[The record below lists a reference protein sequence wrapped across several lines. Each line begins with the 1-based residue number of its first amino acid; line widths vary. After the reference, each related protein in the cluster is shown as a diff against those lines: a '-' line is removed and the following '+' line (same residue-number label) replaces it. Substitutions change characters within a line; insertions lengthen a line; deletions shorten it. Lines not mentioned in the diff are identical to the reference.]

1 MPSEMSPDEF
11 RASGHEIVDWIA
23 DYLRDIR
30 DLPVLPDVQPGAL
43 IDRLPKTGPEQGESM
58 DEIFADFRNLIVP
71 GITHWNHPRFFAY
84 FSISASGPGI
94 LGEMLAAALNVN
106 HMLWKTSPAATELEQ
121 VTLGWLRQW
130 LGLPDDF
137 FGIIHDTAS
146 TGSLHA
152 ILAARDLAA
161 PDAHR
166 TGEHPHLV
174 LYASEHA
181 HSSIDRGALAA
192 GIGFDNIRHVPSDD
206 EFRMRPDALAAM
218 IEADLAAGRK
228 PFCVVATAGTTS
240 TTSIDPIEDIGA
252 IARRYKLWFHVD
264 AAYAGCAAL
273 LDEYRHILDG
283 AAQAD
288 SLVFN
293 PHKWLFTPVDLSILY
308 TRRPEVMRRMFSL
321 EEAPP
326 YLQATEQDRAVNLSE
341 YSLALGRRFRSLKL
355 WFVLRYF
362 GREGITRILRGHM
375 AMARD
380 LAQWISEDPRFE
392 VAAPV
397 LFSLVCFRYRGPH
410 EDNAQDSNVVNRDL
424 LERINSS
431 GRAFL
436 SGTTLHGKFVLRL
449 TIGNV
454 ATTKDDVRQTWEWI
468 RSLALPGTESPG
480 AEPLH
485 PL

>member
-1 MPSEMSPDEF
+1 MSPEEF
-11 RASGHEIVDWIA
+11 RAAGREVVDWIA

-30 DLPVLPDVQPGAL
+30 DLPVVPDVQPGAL
-43 IDRLPKTGPEQGESM
+43 VDRLPKTGPEQGEPM
-58 DEIFADFRNLIVP
+58 DAILSDFRNLIVP

-106 HMLWKTSPAATELEQ
+106 HMLWKTSPAATELEH
-121 VTLGWLRQW
+121 VTLGWLRRW

-166 TGEHPHLV
+166 TGEYPQLV

-192 GIGFDNIRHVPSDD
+192 GIGLDNIRHVPSDD
-206 EFRMRPDALAAM
+206 EFRMRPDALASM
-218 IEADLAAGRK
+218 IAEDLAAARK

-240 TTSIDPIEDIGA
+240 TTSIDPVAEIGE
-252 IARRYKLWFHVD
+252 IARRHKLWFHVD
-264 AAYAGCAAL
+264 AAYAGSAAL
-273 LDEYRHILDG
+273 LEEHRHILDG

-288 SLVFN
+288 SLVVN
-293 PHKWLFTPVDLSILY
+293 PHKWLFTPVDLSVLF
-308 TRRPEVMRRMFSL
+308 TRRKDVMRRMLSL

-326 YLQATEQDRAVNLSE
+326 YLQAAAQDRAVNLSE

-362 GREGITRILRGHM
+362 GREGITRVLRGHM
-375 AMARD
+375 EMARS
-380 LAQWISEDPRFE
+380 LAQQIQADPRFE

-397 LFSLVCFRYRGPH
+397 LFSLVCFRYRGS
-410 EDNAQDSNVVNRDL
+410 DSQQDSNVVNRDL

-449 TIGNV
+449 AIGNV
-454 ATTKDDVRQTWEWI
+454 ATTEDDVRQTWEWI
-468 RSLALPGTESPG
+468 RSLAIPATGSPA
-480 AEPLH
+480 AEPLR

>member
-1 MPSEMSPDEF
+1 MSPNEF
-11 RASGHEIVDWIA
+11 RAAAHQAVDWIA

-30 DLPVLPDVQPGAL
+30 DLPVLPDVQPGELMDAL
-43 IDRLPKTGPEQGESM
+43 PAAGPEQGESM
-58 DEIFADFRNLIVP
+58 DAILADFRNLIVP

-84 FSISASGPGI
+84 FSISASGPGV

-152 ILAARDLAA
+152 ILAARELAV

-166 TGEHPHLV
+166 TGKYPRLV

-192 GIGFDNIRHVPSDD
+192 GIGLENIRHIPSDD
-206 EFRMRPDALAAM
+206 EFRMRPDALASM
-218 IEADLAAGRK
+218 IAEDLAAARK

-240 TTSIDPIEDIGA
+240 TTSIDPVAQIGE
-252 IARRYKLWFHVD
+252 IARRYNLWFHVD
-264 AAYAGCAAL
+264 AAYAGSAAL
-273 LDEYRHILDG
+273 LEEHRHILDG

-288 SLVFN
+288 SLVVN

-308 TRRPEVMRRMFSL
+308 TRRPEVMRRMLSL

-326 YLQATEQDRAVNLSE
+326 YLQAAEQDRAVNLSE

-362 GREGITRILRGHM
+362 GREGITKVLRAHM
-375 AMARD
+375 RMAQD
-380 LAQWISEDPRFE
+380 LAQWISADPRFE

-397 LFSLVCFRYRGPH
+397 LFSLVCFRYRGSGS
-410 EDNAQDSNVVNRDL
+410 DNDQDNRDL
-424 LERINSS
+424 LDRINAS

-449 TIGNV
+449 AIGNV
-454 ATTKDDVRQTWEWI
+454 ATTEDDVRQTWEWI
-468 RSLALPGTESPG
+468 RSSALPATGSPAVAPPG
-480 AEPLH
+480 PL
-485 PL
+485 

>member
-1 MPSEMSPDEF
+1 MSPDEF
-11 RASGHEIVDWIA
+11 RAAGHQVVDMIA

-30 DLPVLPDVQPGAL
+30 DLPVLPRVQPGELMDAL
-43 IDRLPKTGPEQGESM
+43 PSAGPEKGESM
-58 DEIFADFRNLIVP
+58 DAILTDFRKLIVP

-130 LGLPDDF
+130 LRLPDDF

-152 ILAARDLAA
+152 ILAARELAS
-161 PDAHR
+161 PEVR
-166 TGEHPHLV
+166 LTGEHPQLI

-192 GIGFDNIRHVPSDD
+192 GIGLQNIRHVPSDE
-206 EFRMRPDALAAM
+206 EFRMRPEALATM
-218 IEADLAAGRK
+218 IETDLAAGRK

-240 TTSIDPIEDIGA
+240 TTSVDPVAQIGEV
-252 IARRYKLWFHVD
+252 ARRYNLWFHVD
-264 AAYAGCAAL
+264 AAYAGSAAL
-273 LDEYRHILDG
+273 LEEHRHILYG

-288 SLVFN
+288 SLVVN
-293 PHKWLFTPVDLSILY
+293 PHKWLFTPVDLSVLF
-308 TRRPEVMRRMFSL
+308 TRKKDVMRRMLSL

-326 YLQATEQDRAVNLSE
+326 YLQAAEQDRAVNLAD

-362 GREGITRILRGHM
+362 GRQGIARILRGHM
-375 AMARD
+375 RMAQD
-380 LAQWISEDPRFE
+380 LAQQISADPRFE

-397 LFSLVCFRYRGPH
+397 LFSLVCFRYRGSDQH
-410 EDNAQDSNVVNRDL
+410 NRDL
-424 LERINSS
+424 LDRINAS
-431 GRAFL
+431 GKAFL

-449 TIGNV
+449 AIGNV
-454 ATTKDDVRQTWEWI
+454 ATTEDDVRQTWEWI
-468 RSLALPGTESPG
+468 KSLALPATGSP
-480 AEPLH
+480 AEEPLN

>member
-1 MPSEMSPDEF
+1 MSPDEF
-11 RASGHEIVDWIA
+11 RASGHQVVDWIA

-30 DLPVLPDVQPGAL
+30 DLPVLPGVQPGAL
-43 IDRLPKTGPEQGESM
+43 TDALPAAGPEQGESM
-58 DEIFADFRNLIVP
+58 DAILADFRNLIVP
-71 GITHWNHPRFFAY
+71 GITHWNHPRFFGY

-94 LGEMLAAALNVN
+94 MGEMLAAALNVN

-130 LGLPDDF
+130 LGLPADF

-152 ILAARDLAA
+152 ILAARELAA
-161 PDAHR
+161 PEVR
-166 TGEHPHLV
+166 LSGEHPSLV

-192 GIGFDNIRHVPSDD
+192 GIGLANVRHVPSDD
-206 EFRMRPDALAAM
+206 QFRMRPDALTAM

-240 TTSIDPIEDIGA
+240 TTSVDHVEDIGA

-264 AAYAGCAAL
+264 AAYAGSAAL
-273 LDEYRHILDG
+273 LEEHRRILDG

-288 SLVFN
+288 SLVVN

-308 TRRPEVMRRMFSL
+308 TRRPDIMRRMLSL

-326 YLQATEQDRAVNLSE
+326 YLAAVEQDRAVNLSD

-362 GREGITRILRGHM
+362 GREGITRILREHM
-375 AMARD
+375 KLARD
-380 LAQWISEDPRFE
+380 LAQQVSADSRFE
-392 VAAPV
+392 LAAPV
-397 LFSLVCFRYRGPH
+397 VFSLVCFRYRGSDL
-410 EDNAQDSNVVNRDL
+410 ENRDL

-431 GRAFL
+431 GCAFL
-436 SGTTLHGKFVLRL
+436 SGTTLHGKFVLRIA
-449 TIGNV
+449 IGNV
-454 ATTKDDVRQTWEWI
+454 ATTEDDVRQTWEFI
-468 RSLALPGTESPG
+468 KSSALPATGSPAAG
-480 AEPLH
+480 LPRPL
-485 PL
+485 

>member
-1 MPSEMSPDEF
+1 MSPDEF
-11 RASGHEIVDWIA
+11 RASGHQVVDWIA

-30 DLPVLPDVQPGAL
+30 NLPVLPNVQPGDLMDAL
-43 IDRLPKTGPEQGESM
+43 PAAGPEQGESM
-58 DEIFADFRNLIVP
+58 DAILADFRNLIIP
-71 GITHWNHPRFFAY
+71 GVTHWNHPRFFGY

-130 LGLPDDF
+130 LGLPADF

-152 ILAARDLAA
+152 ILAARELAS
-161 PDAHR
+161 PDAR
-166 TGEHPHLV
+166 LTGEHPRLV

-192 GIGFDNIRHVPSDD
+192 GIGLENIHHVPSDE
-206 EFRMRPDALAAM
+206 EFRMRPDALESM

-228 PFCVVATAGTTS
+228 PFCVVATVGTTS
-240 TTSIDPIEDIGA
+240 TTSVDSVEHIGT
-252 IARRYKLWFHVD
+252 IARKHALWFHVD
-264 AAYAGCAAL
+264 AAYAGSAAL
-273 LDEYRHILDG
+273 LEEHRRILDG

-288 SLVFN
+288 SLVVN

-308 TRRPEVMRRMFSL
+308 TRRPDIMRRMLSL
-321 EEAPP
+321 EEVPP
-326 YLQATEQDRAVNLSE
+326 YLQAADQDRAVNLSD

-362 GREGITRILRGHM
+362 GREGITRILREHM
-375 AMARD
+375 KFAHHLARQIEAD
-380 LAQWISEDPRFE
+380 TRFE
-392 VAAPV
+392 LAAPV
-397 LFSLVCFRYRGPH
+397 LFSLVCFRYRGSDF
-410 EDNAQDSNVVNRDL
+410 ENRAL
-424 LERINSS
+424 LDRINAS

-449 TIGNV
+449 AIGNV
-454 ATTKDDVRQTWEWI
+454 ATTEDDMRQTWEWI
-468 RSLALPGTESPG
+468 KSSVLPATGFPA
-480 AEPLH
+480 AELPRPL
-485 PL
+485 

>member
-1 MPSEMSPDEF
+1 MSPDEF
-11 RASGHEIVDWIA
+11 RTAGHEVVDWIA

-30 DLPVLPDVQPGAL
+30 ELPVLPDVQPGELTDAL
-43 IDRLPKTGPEQGESM
+43 PAAGPEKGESM
-58 DEIFADFRNLIVP
+58 DAILADFRNLIVP
-71 GITHWNHPRFFAY
+71 GITHWNHPRFFGY

-152 ILAARDLAA
+152 ILAARELAA
-161 PDAHR
+161 PEVR
-166 TGEHPHLV
+166 LTGEHPRLI

-192 GIGFDNIRHVPSDD
+192 GIGLENTRHVPSDD
-206 EFRMRPDALAAM
+206 EFRMRPDALASM
-218 IEADLAAGRK
+218 IAEDIAAGKK

-240 TTSIDPIEDIGA
+240 TTSVDPIEEIGA
-252 IARRYKLWFHVD
+252 IARRNNLWFHVD
-264 AAYAGCAAL
+264 AAYAGSAAL
-273 LDEYRHILDG
+273 LEEHHHILNG

-288 SLVFN
+288 SLVVN
-293 PHKWLFTPVDLSILY
+293 PHKWLFTPVDISVLY
-308 TRRPEVMRRMFSL
+308 TRQRDVMRRMLSL

-326 YLQATEQDRAVNLSE
+326 YLQAAEQDRAVNLAD

-355 WFVLRYF
+355 WLVLRYF
-362 GREGITRILRGHM
+362 GREGISRILRRHM
-375 AMARD
+375 EIART
-380 LAQWISEDPRFE
+380 LAQQISADARFE
-392 VAAPV
+392 LAAPV
-397 LFSLVCFRYRGPH
+397 LFSLVCFRYRGS
-410 EDNAQDSNVVNRDL
+410 DQNNRDL
-424 LERINSS
+424 LDQINAS
-431 GRAFL
+431 GRGFL

-449 TIGNV
+449 AIGNV
-454 ATTKDDVRQTWEWI
+454 ATTEDDVLQTWEWI
-468 RSLALPGTESPG
+468 RSSALPATVSP
-480 AEPLH
+480 AATH
-485 PL
+485 PTHL

>member
-1 MPSEMSPDEF
+1 MSPEEF
-11 RASGHEIVDWIA
+11 RTAGHEVVDWIA

-30 DLPVLPDVQPGAL
+30 DLPVLPDVQPGDLMDAL
-43 IDRLPKTGPEQGESM
+43 PAAGPEQGESM
-58 DEIFADFRNLIVP
+58 DTILADFRNLIVP

-121 VTLGWLRQW
+121 VTLGWMRQW
-130 LGLPDDF
+130 LGLPEDF

-152 ILAARDLAA
+152 ILAARELAA
-161 PDAHR
+161 PEARR
-166 TGEHPHLV
+166 TGVHAPLV

-192 GIGFDNIRHVPSDD
+192 GIGLDNIRHVPSDD
-206 EFRMRPDALAAM
+206 QFRMRPDALTAL

-228 PFCVVATAGTTS
+228 PFCAVATVGTTS
-240 TTSIDPIEDIGA
+240 ATSIDSIAQIGE

-264 AAYAGCAAL
+264 AAYAGSAAL
-273 LDEYRHILDG
+273 LNEYRHILDG
-283 AAQAD
+283 AGQAD
-288 SLVFN
+288 SLVVN

-308 TRRPEVMRRMFSL
+308 TRRPDVMRRMLSL
-321 EEAPP
+321 EEVPP
-326 YLQATEQDRAVNLSE
+326 YLQAAEQDRATNLSE

-362 GREGITRILRGHM
+362 GREGITRILRRHLEL
-375 AMARD
+375 AQD
-380 LAQWISEDPRFE
+380 LATQISADSRFE
-392 VAAPV
+392 LSAPV
-397 LFSLVCFRYRGPH
+397 LFSLVCFRYRGS
-410 EDNAQDSNVVNRDL
+410 DQDNRDL
-424 LERINSS
+424 LERINAS
-431 GRAFL
+431 GRALL
-436 SGTTLHGKFVLRL
+436 SGTTLHGKYVLRL
-449 TIGNV
+449 AIGNA
-454 ATTKDDVRQTWEWI
+454 ATTENDVRQTWEWI
-468 RSLALPGTESPG
+468 KSLALRATGSP
-480 AEPLH
+480 AAAPPH

>member
-1 MPSEMSPDEF
+1 MTPDEF
-11 RASGHEIVDWIA
+11 RAAAHQAVDWIA

-58 DEIFADFRNLIVP
+58 DAIFADFRNLIVP
-71 GITHWNHPRFFAY
+71 GITHWNHPRFFGY

-106 HMLWKTSPAATELEQ
+106 HMLWKTGPAATELEQ

-152 ILAARDLAA
+152 ILAARDLAV

-166 TGEHPHLV
+166 TGKFPPLV

-192 GIGFDNIRHVPSDD
+192 GIGLENIRHVPSDD
-206 EFRMRPDALAAM
+206 QFRMRPDAMAAM

-240 TTSIDPIEDIGA
+240 TTSIDPVAQIGA
-252 IARRYKLWFHVD
+252 IARRYRLWFHVD
-264 AAYAGCAAL
+264 AAYAGSAAL
-273 LDEYRHILDG
+273 LDEHRHILDG

-308 TRRPEVMRRMFSL
+308 TRRPEVMRRMLSL
-321 EEAPP
+321 EAAPP
-326 YLQATEQDRAVNLSE
+326 YLQATEQDRAVNLAE

-355 WFVLRYF
+355 WFVLRSF

-375 AMARD
+375 KMAQD
-380 LAQWISEDPRFE
+380 LAQWISADPRFE

-397 LFSLVCFRYRGPH
+397 LFSLVCFRYRGS
-410 EDNAQDSNVVNRDL
+410 EQDSNVVNRDL

-436 SGTTLHGKFVLRL
+436 SGTTLQGKFVLRL
-449 TIGNV
+449 AIGNM
-454 ATTKDDVRQTWEWI
+454 ATREDDVRQTWEWI
-468 RSLALPGTESPG
+468 RSLALPGTGSPG
-480 AEPLH
+480 AEPRH

>member
-1 MPSEMSPDEF
+1 MSPDEF
-11 RASGHEIVDWIA
+11 RASGHQVVDMIA

-30 DLPVLPDVQPGAL
+30 DLPVLPAVQPGEL
-43 IDRLPKTGPEQGESM
+43 IDALPAAGPEKGESL
-58 DEIFADFRNLIVP
+58 DAILADFHKLIVP

-130 LGLPDDF
+130 LGLPHDF

-152 ILAARDLAA
+152 ILAARELAS
-161 PDAHR
+161 PEVR
-166 TGEHPHLV
+166 LSGEHPPLI

-192 GIGFDNIRHVPSDD
+192 GIGLENIRHVPSDD

-218 IEADLAAGRK
+218 IDADLAAGRK

-240 TTSIDPIEDIGA
+240 TTSIDPVAKIGE
-252 IARRYKLWFHVD
+252 IARHYNLWFHVD
-264 AAYAGCAAL
+264 AAYAGSAAL
-273 LDEYRHILDG
+273 LEEHRYILDG

-288 SLVFN
+288 SLVMN

-308 TRRPEVMRRMFSL
+308 TRRPEVMRRMLSL

-326 YLQATEQDRAVNLSE
+326 YLQAAEQDRAVNLAD

-375 AMARD
+375 RMAQD
-380 LAQWISEDPRFE
+380 LAQQMSADPRFE

-397 LFSLVCFRYRGPH
+397 LFSLVCFRYRGSDQH
-410 EDNAQDSNVVNRDL
+410 NRDL
-424 LERINSS
+424 LDRINAS
-431 GRAFL
+431 GKAFL
-436 SGTTLHGKFVLRL
+436 SGTTLHGKFVRRL
-449 TIGNV
+449 AIGNV
-454 ATTKDDVRQTWEWI
+454 ATTEDDVRQTWEWI
-468 RSLALPGTESPG
+468 KALALPATGYPA
-480 AEPLH
+480 AEPLD

>member
-1 MPSEMSPDEF
+1 MSPDEF

-58 DEIFADFRNLIVP
+58 DAIFADFRNLIVP

-121 VTLGWLRQW
+121 VTVGWLRQW
-130 LGLPDDF
+130 LGLPEDF

-152 ILAARDLAA
+152 ILAARDLAV

-166 TGEHPHLV
+166 TGKFPPLV

-192 GIGFDNIRHVPSDD
+192 GIGLENIRHVPSDD
-206 EFRMRPDALAAM
+206 EFRMRPDALRAM
-218 IEADLAAGRK
+218 IEADLAAGSK
-228 PFCVVATAGTTS
+228 PFCVVATVGTTS
-240 TTSIDPIEDIGA
+240 TTSIDPVAEIGE
-252 IARRYKLWFHVD
+252 IARRYNLWFHVD
-264 AAYAGCAAL
+264 AAYAGSAAL
-273 LDEYRHILDG
+273 LDEHRHILDG

-288 SLVFN
+288 SLVVN

-308 TRRPEVMRRMFSL
+308 TRRPEVMRRMLSL

-375 AMARD
+375 EMARH
-380 LAQWISEDPRFE
+380 LAQAIGDDSRFE
-392 VAAPV
+392 IAAPV
-397 LFSLVCFRYRGPH
+397 VFSLVCFRYRGSD
-410 EDNAQDSNVVNRDL
+410 EENRDL
-424 LERINSS
+424 LDRVNTS
-431 GRAFL
+431 GKAFL
-436 SGTTLHGKFVLRL
+436 SGTTLHGKFALRL

-454 ATTKDDVRQTWEWI
+454 ATTEDDVQQTWEWI
-468 RSLALPGTESPG
+468 RSLALPMTGSP
-480 AEPLH
+480 AAAPLH

>member
-1 MPSEMSPDEF
+1 MSPEEF
-11 RASGHEIVDWIA
+11 RAAGHEVVDWIA

-43 IDRLPKTGPEQGESM
+43 VDALPAAGPEKGESM
-58 DEIFADFRNLIVP
+58 DAILADFRNLIVP

-166 TGEHPHLV
+166 TGKHPELV

-192 GIGFDNIRHVPSDD
+192 GIGLDNIRHVPSDD

-240 TTSIDPIEDIGA
+240 TTSIDPVAEIGE
-252 IARRYKLWFHVD
+252 IARRHKLWFHVD
-264 AAYAGCAAL
+264 AAYAGSAAL
-273 LDEYRHILDG
+273 LEEHRHMLDG

-288 SLVFN
+288 SLVVN
-293 PHKWLFTPVDLSILY
+293 PHKWLFTPVDLSVLF
-308 TRRPEVMRRMFSL
+308 TRRKDVMRRMLSL

-326 YLQATEQDRAVNLSE
+326 YLQAPEQDRAVNLSE

-362 GREGITRILRGHM
+362 GREGIIRILRGHM
-375 AMARD
+375 EMAQH
-380 LAQWISEDPRFE
+380 LAQSISADPRFE

-397 LFSLVCFRYRGPH
+397 LFSLVCFRYLGS
-410 EDNAQDSNVVNRDL
+410 DQDNRDL

-449 TIGNV
+449 AIGNV
-454 ATTKDDVRQTWEWI
+454 ATTGDDVRQTWEWI
-468 RSLALPGTESPG
+468 RSSAIPATGSPA
-480 AEPLH
+480 AEPLR

>member
-1 MPSEMSPDEF
+1 MERAMSPDEF
-11 RASGHEIVDWIA
+11 RAAAHEAVDWIA

-43 IDRLPKTGPEQGESM
+43 VDRLPFAGPEQGESI
-58 DEIFADFRNLIVP
+58 DAILSDFRNLIVP

-130 LGLPDDF
+130 VGLPDDF

-146 TGSLHA
+146 IGSLHA
-152 ILAARDLAA
+152 ILAAREFAF
-161 PDAHR
+161 PEGRR
-166 TGEHPHLV
+166 TGTFPPLT

-192 GIGFDNIRHVPSDD
+192 GIGLENIRHVPSDD
-206 EFRMRPDALAAM
+206 EFRMLPEALASM
-218 IEADLAAGRK
+218 IEADIAAGRK
-228 PFCVVATAGTTS
+228 PFCVVATVGTTS
-240 TTSIDPIEDIGA
+240 TTSIDPVARAGE
-252 IARRYKLWFHVD
+252 IARKHNLWLHVD
-264 AAYAGCAAL
+264 AAYAGSAAL
-273 LDEYRHILDG
+273 LEEHRHILNG

-288 SLVFN
+288 SIVMN

-308 TRRPEVMRRMFSL
+308 TRRPEVMRRMLSL
-321 EEAPP
+321 EETPP
-326 YLQATEQDRAVNLSE
+326 YLDAAAQHRAVNLSE

-362 GREGITRILRGHM
+362 GREGIVQVLRNHM
-375 AMARD
+375 KMAGG
-380 LAQWISEDPRFE
+380 LATLIEADPRFE
-392 VAAPV
+392 LPAPV
-397 LFSLVCFRYRGPH
+397 LFSLVCFRYRGSDA
-410 EDNAQDSNVVNRDL
+410 ENRDL
-424 LERINSS
+424 LQRINTS

-449 TIGNV
+449 AIGNV
-454 ATTKDDVRQTWEWI
+454 ATTEEDVRQTWDWI
-468 RSLALPGTESPG
+468 RSLALPETGSPA
-480 AEPLH
+480 AETPDRL
-485 PL
+485 

>member
-1 MPSEMSPDEF
+1 MSPEEF
-11 RASGHEIVDWIA
+11 RASGHQVVDWIA

-43 IDRLPKTGPEQGESM
+43 IDGLPKTGPEKGESM
-58 DEIFADFRNLIVP
+58 DAIFADFRNLIVP

-130 LGLPDDF
+130 LGLPNDF

-152 ILAARDLAA
+152 ILAAREFASPEVRL
-161 PDAHR
+161 
-166 TGEHPHLV
+166 TGEHPRLI

-192 GIGFDNIRHVPSDD
+192 GIGLENIRHVLSDD
-206 EFRMRPDALAAM
+206 EFRMRPDALRAM

-228 PFCVVATAGTTS
+228 PFCVVATVGTTS
-240 TTSIDPIEDIGA
+240 TTSIDPVAEIGE
-252 IARRYKLWFHVD
+252 IARGYNLWFHVD
-264 AAYAGCAAL
+264 AAYAGSAAL

-308 TRRPEVMRRMFSL
+308 TRRPEVIRRMLSL

-326 YLQATEQDRAVNLSE
+326 YLQAAEQDRAVNLAE

-375 AMARD
+375 KMAQD
-380 LAQWISEDPRFE
+380 LAQWISADPQFE
-392 VAAPV
+392 VSAPV
-397 LFSLVCFRYRGPH
+397 LFSLVCFRYRGS
-410 EDNAQDSNVVNRDL
+410 EQDSNVVNRDL
-424 LERINSS
+424 LERINAS
-431 GRAFL
+431 GKAFL
-436 SGTTLHGKFVLRL
+436 SSTTLHGKFVLRL

-454 ATTKDDVRQTWEWI
+454 ATTEDDVRQTWKWI
-468 RSLALPGTESPG
+468 RSLALPATESPV
-480 AEPLH
+480 AEPRH

>member
-1 MPSEMSPDEF
+1 MSPDEF
-11 RASGHEIVDWIA
+11 RAAAHQAVDWIA

-30 DLPVLPDVQPGAL
+30 DLPVLPDVQPGEL
-43 IDRLPKTGPEQGESM
+43 IDKLPARGPEQGESL
-58 DEIFADFRNLIVP
+58 DAILADFRNLIVP
-71 GITHWNHPRFFAY
+71 GITHWNHPCFFAY

-152 ILAARDLAA
+152 ILAARELAA
-161 PDAHR
+161 PEVR
-166 TGEHPHLV
+166 LTGEHPRLV

-192 GIGFDNIRHVPSDD
+192 GIGLENIRHVASDE

-240 TTSIDPIEDIGA
+240 TTSIDPVARIGE
-252 IARRYKLWFHVD
+252 IARRYHLWFHVD
-264 AAYAGCAAL
+264 AAYAGSAAL
-273 LDEYRHILDG
+273 LEEHRHILDG

-288 SLVFN
+288 SLVVN
-293 PHKWLFTPVDLSILY
+293 PHKWLFTPVDLSVLF
-308 TRRPEVMRRMFSL
+308 TRKKEVMRRMLSL

-326 YLQATEQDRAVNLSE
+326 YLQTTEQDRAVNLAD

-362 GREGITRILRGHM
+362 GREGITRVLRGHM
-375 AMARD
+375 RMAQD
-380 LAQWISEDPRFE
+380 LAQHISADSRFE

-397 LFSLVCFRYRGPH
+397 LFSLVCFRYRGS
-410 EDNAQDSNVVNRDL
+410 DADNRDL
-424 LERINSS
+424 LNRINAS

-436 SGTTLHGKFVLRL
+436 SGTTLHGRFVLRL
-449 TIGNV
+449 AIGNV
-454 ATTKDDVRQTWEWI
+454 ATTEKDVLQTWEWI
-468 RSLALPGTESPG
+468 RSSALPATEFP
-480 AEPLH
+480 AAMPLH

>member
-1 MPSEMSPDEF
+1 MSPDEF
-11 RASGHEIVDWIA
+11 RVFGHQVVDMMA

-30 DLPVLPDVQPGAL
+30 EFPVLPRVQPGDL
-43 IDRLPKTGPEQGESM
+43 IDALPAAGPEHGESM
-58 DEIFADFRNLIVP
+58 DAILADFRSLILP
-71 GITHWNHPRFFAY
+71 GITHWNHPRFFGY

-94 LGEMLAAALNVN
+94 LGEMLAATLNVN

-130 LGLPDDF
+130 LGLPDDL

-152 ILAARDLAA
+152 ILAARELAA
-161 PDAHR
+161 PEAR
-166 TGEHPHLV
+166 LTGQHPRLV

-192 GIGFDNIRHVPSDD
+192 GIGLENIRHVPSDD
-206 EFRMRPDALAAM
+206 RFRMRPDALASM
-218 IEADLAAGRK
+218 IEEDIAAARK

-240 TTSIDPIEDIGA
+240 TTSLDPIEDVGA
-252 IARRYKLWFHVD
+252 IARRHNLWFHVD
-264 AAYAGCAAL
+264 AAYAGSAAL
-273 LDEYRHILDG
+273 LEEHRHILNG

-288 SLVFN
+288 SLVVN

-308 TRRPEVMRRMFSL
+308 TRRPDVMRRMLSL
-321 EEAPP
+321 EETPP
-326 YLQATEQDRAVNLSE
+326 YLQAAEQDRAVNLAD

-362 GREGITRILRGHM
+362 GREGIARVLRGHLEM
-375 AMARD
+375 AQD
-380 LAQWISEDPRFE
+380 LAALIEQDPRFE
-392 VAAPV
+392 LAAPV
-397 LFSLVCFRYRGPH
+397 LFSLVCFRYRGPGP
-410 EDNAQDSNVVNRDL
+410 DSDADNRDL
-424 LERINSS
+424 LERINAG

-436 SGTTLHGKFVLRL
+436 SGTTLHGRFVLRL
-449 TIGNV
+449 AIGNV
-454 ATTKDDVRQTWEWI
+454 ATTREDVRQTWEWI
-468 RSLALPGTESPG
+468 RSSALPATGSPA
-480 AEPLH
+480 AEPPR